1 VLIQKGIRM
10 KKYNYSIQ
18 ININKFYA
26 LEYDPKKKSSD
37 PILLPLMYDNEN
49 QGAFLYRNFDKQDE
63 AKAFFEMLSYF
74 CTASEIEV
82 SVEKDV
88 IDKQNTI
95 IGNKQIAKFT
105 LKDENYPEEKIKEL
119 YKNINWDVDVELYN
133 YIKEVNRMS
142 E

>member
-1 VLIQKGIRM
+1 
-10 KKYNYSIQ
+10 
-18 ININKFYA
+18 
-26 LEYDPKKKSSD
+26 
-37 PILLPLMYDNEN
+37 
-49 QGAFLYRNFDKQDE
+49 
-63 AKAFFEMLSYF
+63 MLSYF